1 MKVLD
6 LRCQQDHAFE
16 GWFGSEADFQDQ
28 LQRHLLQCPLCGD
41 DRVRKVLSAPRIHL
55 GVHASRQDPTTDPEV
70 VQKNPTPSESSATPQ
85 QVPSFQGAWLQWARE
100 LTARTHDVGT
110 QFAEEARRMHH
121 GEVAERPIRG
131 QASMKEAEQLLDE
144 GIAIF
149 PLPAAVTDTLQ

>member
-55 GVHASRQDPTTDPEV
+55 GVHAPPQHPPTGPEV
-70 VQKNPTPSESSATPQ
+70 VQKIPAHTACATPQ
-85 QVPSFQGAWLQWARE
+85 QEPSLQGAWLQWARE